1 MNNWMHGKS
10 IPFQDLFNQFFARKP
25 KDVDG
30 IANTS
35 AMYYR
40 IKLLKLILQRFE
52 FAGLPETWDSD
63 YFLEHLFLDGVICI
77 TDTSAGV
84 LALKTGVTGIG
95 IFDQPTECIIV
106 NPVLGQMRRTINED
120 CALIK
125 IQLDYQGVG
134 WILNRYSTLLAMCD
148 SSIAVNLL
156 NTKATFVFG
165 ATSKGQAETF
175 KAIFDKIAMGEP
187 AVFTT
192 ENNTTLIKEQ
202 MFTMP
207 AKENFIADDVQLL
220 KRKIINEFLTDIG
233 ISNANTDKRERLV
246 TDEVNANNNEIV
258 ANIQHW
264 HDNINEGLNKAN
276 ELFGLNLSCRIRKY
290 EGSSINADTSG
301 IS

>member
-1 MNNWMHGKS
+1 MSNWMHGKS
-10 IPFQDLFNQFFARKP
+10 IPFQDLLNQFFARKP

-30 IANTS
+30 VANTS

-40 IKLLKLILQRFE
+40 MKLLKLILQRFKFE
-52 FAGLPETWDSD
+52 GLPETWDSD

-84 LALKTGVTGIG
+84 LALKTGVTGVG

-120 CALIK
+120 CALVK

-134 WILNRYSTLLAMCD
+134 WILNRYSTMLAMCD

-165 ATSKGQAETF
+165 ATSKAQAETF
-175 KAIFDKIAMGEP
+175 KAIFDKISMGEP
-187 AVFTT
+187 AVFTS

-246 TDEVNANNNEIV
+246 TDEVNANNDEIV
-258 ANIQHW
+258 ANIWHW
-264 HDNINEGLNKAN
+264 YDNINEGLNKAN
-276 ELFGLNLSCRIRKY
+276 ELFGLNLSCKIRKY
-290 EGSSINADTSG
+290 EGSNVNADASG

>member
-1 MNNWMHGKS
+1 MNNWIHGKS
-10 IPFQDLFNQFFARKP
+10 IPFQDLLNQFFARKP
-25 KDVDG
+25 KDVEG
-30 IANTS
+30 VANTS

-40 IKLLKLILQRFE
+40 MKLLKLILQRFDFE
-52 FAGLPETWDSD
+52 GLPETWDSD

-134 WILNRYSTLLAMCD
+134 WILNRYSTMLAMCD

-165 ATSKGQAETF
+165 ATSKAQAETF
-175 KAIFDKIAMGEP
+175 KAIFDKISMGEP
-187 AVFTT
+187 AVFTS

-207 AKENFIADDVQLL
+207 AKDNFIADDVQLL

-246 TDEVNANNNEIV
+246 TDEVNANNDEIV

-264 HDNINEGLNKAN
+264 YDNINEGLNKAN
-276 ELFGLNLSCRIRKY
+276 ELFSLNLSCKIRKY

>member
-1 MNNWMHGKS
+1 MSNWNHGRS
-10 IPFQDLFNQFFARKP
+10 LPFSDLLNQFFARKP

-30 IANTS
+30 VANTS

-40 IKLLKLILQRFE
+40 MKLLKLILQRFE
-52 FAGLPETWDSD
+52 FVGLPETWDSD

-134 WILNRYSTLLAMCD
+134 WILNRYSTMLAMCD

-165 ATSKGQAETF
+165 ATSKAQAETF
-175 KAIFDKIAMGEP
+175 KAIFDKISMGEP
-187 AVFTT
+187 AVFTS

-246 TDEVNANNNEIV
+246 TDEVNANNDEIV

>member
-1 MNNWMHGKS
+1 MSNWIHGKS

-40 IKLLKLILQRFE
+40 MKLLKLILQRFQ
-52 FAGLPETWDSD
+52 FVGLPETWDTD

-134 WILNRYSTLLAMCD
+134 WMLNRYSALLAMCD

-165 ATSKGQAETF
+165 ATSKAQAETF
-175 KAIFDKIAMGEP
+175 KAIFDKISMGQP
-187 AVFTT
+187 AVFTS

-246 TDEVNANNNEIV
+246 TDEVNANNDEIV

-264 HDNINEGLNKAN
+264 YDNINEGLNKAN
-276 ELFGLNLSCRIRKY
+276 ELFSLNLSCRIRKY
-290 EGSSINADTSG
+290 EGSTINADTSG

>member
-1 MNNWMHGKS
+1 MSNWIHGKS

-40 IKLLKLILQRFE
+40 MKLLKLILQRFE
-52 FAGLPETWDSD
+52 FANLPETWDKD

-134 WILNRYSTLLAMCD
+134 WMLNRYSALLAMCD

-165 ATSKGQAETF
+165 ATSKAQAETF
-175 KAIFDKIAMGEP
+175 KAIFDKISMGQP
-187 AVFTT
+187 AVFTS

-246 TDEVNANNNEIV
+246 TDEVNANNDEIV

-264 HDNINEGLNKAN
+264 YDNINEGLNKAN
-276 ELFGLNLSCRIRKY
+276 ELFSLNLSCRIRKY
-290 EGSSINADTSG
+290 EGSTINADTSG

>member
-1 MNNWMHGKS
+1 MSNWNHGKS
-10 IPFQDLFNQFFARKP
+10 IPFSDLLNQFFARKP

-30 IANTS
+30 VANTS

-40 IKLLKLILQRFE
+40 MKLLKLILQRFE
-52 FAGLPETWDSD
+52 FDGLPETWDSD

-134 WILNRYSTLLAMCD
+134 WILNRYSTMLAMCD

-165 ATSKGQAETF
+165 ATSKAQAETF
-175 KAIFDKIAMGEP
+175 KAIFDKISMGEP
-187 AVFTT
+187 AVFTS

-246 TDEVNANNNEIV
+246 TDEVNANNDEIV

-264 HDNINEGLNKAN
+264 YDNINEGLNKAN
-276 ELFGLNLSCRIRKY
+276 ELFGLNLSCKIRKY
-290 EGSSINADTSG
+290 EGSTINADTSG

>member
-30 IANTS
+30 VANTS

-40 IKLLKLILQRFE
+40 MKLLKLILQRFQ
-52 FAGLPETWDSD
+52 FVGLPETWDTD
-63 YFLEHLFLDGVICI
+63 YFLEHLFLDGIICI

-134 WILNRYSTLLAMCD
+134 WILNRYSTMLAMCD

-175 KAIFDKIAMGEP
+175 KAIYDKISMGEP

-246 TDEVNANNNEIV
+246 TDEVNANNDEIV

-264 HDNINEGLNKAN
+264 YDNINEGLNKAN
-276 ELFGLNLSCRIRKY
+276 ELFGLNLSCKIREY
-290 EGSSINADTSG
+290 EGSTINADTSG

>member
-1 MNNWMHGKS
+1 MNNWIHGKS
-10 IPFQDLFNQFFARKP
+10 IPFQDLLNQFFARKP

-30 IANTS
+30 VANTS
-35 AMYYR
+35 AIYYR
-40 IKLLKLILQRFE
+40 MKLLKLILQRFE
-52 FAGLPETWDSD
+52 FVGLPETWDTD

-134 WILNRYSTLLAMCD
+134 WILNRYSTMLAMCD

-165 ATSKGQAETF
+165 ATSKAQAETF
-175 KAIFDKIAMGEP
+175 KAIFDKISMGEP
-187 AVFTT
+187 AVFTS

-246 TDEVNANNNEIV
+246 TDEVNANNDEIV

-264 HDNINEGLNKAN
+264 YDNINEGLNKAN
-276 ELFGLNLSCRIRKY
+276 ELFDLGLSCKIRKY
-290 EGSSINADTSG
+290 EGSTINADTSG

>member
-1 MNNWMHGKS
+1 MSNWMHGIS

-52 FAGLPETWDSD
+52 FVGLPETWDKD

-120 CALIK
+120 CALVK

-134 WILNRYSTLLAMCD
+134 WILNRYSALLAMCD

-165 ATSKGQAETF
+165 ATSKSQAETF

-187 AVFTT
+187 AVFTS

-246 TDEVNANNNEIV
+246 TDEVNANNDEIV

-264 HDNINEGLNKAN
+264 YDNINEGLNKAN
-276 ELFGLNLSCRIRKY
+276 ELFSLNLSCNIRKY
-290 EGSSINADTSG
+290 EGSLDNADTSG

>member
-1 MNNWMHGKS
+1 MSNWMHGKS
-10 IPFQDLFNQFFARKP
+10 IPFQDLLNQFFARKP

-30 IANTS
+30 VANTS

-40 IKLLKLILQRFE
+40 MKLLKLILQRFE
-52 FAGLPETWDSD
+52 FVGLPETWDED

-120 CALIK
+120 CALVK

-134 WILNRYSTLLAMCD
+134 WILNRYSTMLAMCD

-175 KAIFDKIAMGEP
+175 KAIFDKISMGEP

-246 TDEVNANNNEIV
+246 TDEVNANNDEIV

-264 HDNINEGLNKAN
+264 YDNINEGLNKAN
-276 ELFGLNLSCRIRKY
+276 ELFSLNLSCRIRKY
-290 EGSSINADTSG
+290 EGSTINADTSG
-301 IS
+301 IN

>member
-10 IPFQDLFNQFFARKP
+10 IPFQDLLNQFFARKP

-30 IANTS
+30 VANTS

-40 IKLLKLILQRFE
+40 MKLLKLILQRFDFE
-52 FAGLPETWDSD
+52 GLPETWDSD

-120 CALIK
+120 CVLVK

-134 WILNRYSTLLAMCD
+134 WILNRYSTMLAMCD

-165 ATSKGQAETF
+165 ATSKAQAETF
-175 KAIFDKIAMGEP
+175 KAIFDKISMGEP
-187 AVFTT
+187 AVFTS

-246 TDEVNANNNEIV
+246 TDEVNANNDEIV

-264 HDNINEGLNKAN
+264 YDNINEGLNKAN
-276 ELFGLNLSCRIRKY
+276 ELFGLNLSCKIRKY
-290 EGSSINADTSG
+290 EGSTINADTSG